1 MLTQGERSEL
11 WDTKTI
17 IIMKKRSIILS
28 IVVGILA
35 LACVAAAFFYKTFM
49 AENVRNTDVTVVVPP
64 GATFEQ
70 VMDTLRKYEVLD
82 SEKTFRRT
90 ADALKYRTMRVG
102 KYDIT
107 DCRSNL
113 DLVRLLR
120 RGQHYPVKFTFNNVR
135 TADQFVEKVGNK
147 FFFEPE
153 ELAALLR
160 DRAAMQKYGL
170 TDTTAVCLFIP
181 NTYEIYYDITAAE
194 FLDRMYD
201 HYQEFWTDTRRATAN
216 EIELTPVQVATLAS
230 IVEEENM
237 RPSEKAIIAGLY
249 INRLNKGML
258 LQSDPTVK
266 FALGDFARKRILNAD
281 LQVDSPY
288 NTYKYAGLPPGPIR
302 IPEASTMDS
311 VLHYRHH
318 NYLYMCAK
326 EDFSGYHNFTASA
339 AVHAQNAARYRAAL
353 NARNI
358 KR

>member
-1 MLTQGERSEL
+1 MKKKKILI
-11 WDTKTI
+11 TI
-17 IIMKKRSIILS
+17 ILCVILLA
-28 IVVGILA
+28 GIA
-35 LACVAAAFFYKTFM
+35 GCIFFKTFF
-49 AENVRNTDVTVVVPP
+49 AENVLNREHVVVVPP
-64 GATFEQ
+64 GADFEQ
-70 VMDTLRKYEVLD
+70 VMDTLRKHEVLK
-82 SEKTFRRT
+82 SEASFKKT
-90 ADALKYRTMRVG
+90 AEVLKYKTIRIG
-102 KYDIT
+102 KYDISA
-107 DCRSNL
+107 CRTNL

-120 RGQHYPVKFTFNNVR
+120 RGQHYPVKFTFNNLR
-135 TADQFVEKVGNK
+135 TVDQLVERVGHK

-153 ELAALLR
+153 ELSALLH
-160 DRAAMQKYGL
+160 DGSYLQKFGL
-170 TDTTAVCLFIP
+170 SDTTAVCLFIP
-181 NTYEIYYDITAAE
+181 NTYELYYDITAE
-194 FLDRMYD
+194 DFLERMSGYYD
-201 HYQEFWTDTRRATAN
+201 QFWNNQRLRFADT
-216 EIELTPVQVATLAS
+216 IGLTPVQVATLAS

-266 FALGDFARKRILNAD
+266 FAIGDFARKRILNAD

-288 NTYKYAGLPPGPIR
+288 NTYKYKGLPPGPIR

-339 AVHAQNAARYRAAL
+339 AEHARNAARYRAAL

>member
-1 MLTQGERSEL
+1 M
-11 WDTKTI
+11 KKKKI
-17 IIMKKRSIILS
+17 IIIIILCVLLLS
-28 IVVGILA
+28 GIA
-35 LACVAAAFFYKTFM
+35 GGVFFRTFF
-49 AENVRNTDVTVVVPP
+49 AENVQNRESIVVVPP
-64 GATFEQ
+64 GADFEQ
-70 VMDTLRKYEVLD
+70 VMDTLRKYEVLK
-82 SEKTFRRT
+82 SEASFKKTAET
-90 ADALKYRTMRVG
+90 LKYKTIRIG
-102 KYDIT
+102 KYDISN
-107 DCRSNL
+107 CRTNL

-135 TADQFVEKVGNK
+135 TVDQFVERVGHK

-153 ELAALLR
+153 ELSALLH
-160 DRAAMQKYGL
+160 DRSYMKKYGL
-170 TDTTAVCLFIP
+170 SDTTAVCLFIP
-181 NTYEIYYDITAAE
+181 NTYEIYYDITAE
-194 FLDRMYD
+194 DFLNRMNDY
-201 HYQEFWTDTRRATAN
+201 YGEFWN
-216 EIELTPVQVATLAS
+216 EKRKQDAETIGLTPVQVATLAS

-266 FALGDFARKRILNAD
+266 FAIGDFARKRILNAD
-281 LQVDSPY
+281 LQIDSPY
-288 NTYKYAGLPPGPIR
+288 NTYKYKGLPPGPIR

-339 AVHAQNAARYRAAL
+339 AEHARNAARYRAAL